1 MSSANRKEQRVTFQA
16 TPATKG
22 HRRQASDSGVESDF
36 SSSPTAQEYF
46 DLERN
51 HSKLREE
58 YLATRDKLKEAETM
72 LQQANARLTAMQNT
86 VEVLENDNKA
96 LLSEKRNLRAEVDAL
111 REDRKSRTSPPRE
124 STKMS
129 GALQTHPPSPKESK
143 EPKEPKE
150 PKESKH
156 LRRSESKHHRS
167 ESKHRRS
174 ESKPRKTTEEKELEK
189 RVKQDKER
197 LRGRFD
203 HKDDKSSSSSG
214 SSSGRSKQ
222 SGSYIEPLGPAAS
235 RPVPPAEQPGRSRH
249 SRAESTSYHDSIRPA
264 VYTTTTIPD
273 TSAFSTLPRS
283 PAYPEYGGDYYA
295 DSASQY
301 VQGDGSYHAY
311 PLSPVLDAPRGRSRR

>member
-1 MSSANRKEQRVTFQA
+1 MSSANRKEQRVVTFQ
-16 TPATKG
+16 TIPAIKG
-22 HRRQASDSGVESDF
+22 HRHQTSDSGVGSDF

-51 HSKLREE
+51 HSKLKEE
-58 YLATRDKLKEAETM
+58 YLATRDKLKETETM
-72 LQQANARLTAMQNT
+72 LKQANARLTAMQNT

-96 LLSEKRNLRAEVDAL
+96 LVNEKRNLRAEVEAL
-111 REDRKSRTSPPRE
+111 REERKPRSSPPRE

-129 GALQTHPPSPKESK
+129 GALPAHPPSPKE
-143 EPKEPKE
+143 
-150 PKESKH
+150 PKESSKP

-174 ESKPRKTTEEKELEK
+174 ESKPRKTAEEKELEK

-235 RPVPPAEQPGRSRH
+235 RPVTAAEQPARSRH
-249 SRAESTSYHDSIRPA
+249 SRADSYHDSIRPT

-273 TSAFSTLPRS
+273 PATYNAMPRS
-283 PAYPEYGGDYYA
+283 PAYAEYGSDYYA
-295 DSASQY
+295 DSTSQY

-311 PLSPVLDAPRGRSRR
+311 PLPTALDTPRGRSRR

>member
-16 TPATKG
+16 IPATKG
-22 HRRQASDSGVESDF
+22 HRHKASDSGVESDF

-51 HSKLREE
+51 HSKLKEE
-58 YLATRDKLKEAETM
+58 YLTTRDKLKETETL

-143 EPKEPKE
+143 EPKE
-150 PKESKH
+150 SKH
-156 LRRSESKHHRS
+156 SRRSESKHRRS

-249 SRAESTSYHDSIRPA
+249 SRPESTSYHDSIRPA
-264 VYTTTTIPD
+264 VFTTTTTPD
-273 TSAFSTLPRS
+273 LSAYGAAMPRS
-283 PAYPEYGGDYYA
+283 PAYPDYGGDYYP

-301 VQGDGSYHAY
+301 VQADGSYHPY

>member
-1 MSSANRKEQRVTFQA
+1 MSSANRKEQRVSFQ
-16 TPATKG
+16 TIPATKS
-22 HRRQASDSGVESDF
+22 HRRQTSDSGVDSDF

-51 HSKLREE
+51 HSKLKEE
-58 YLATRDKLKEAETM
+58 YLTTRNKLKEAETE
-72 LQQANARLTAMQNT
+72 LQQVNARLAAMQNT
-86 VEVLENDNKA
+86 VECLEDEKKVLDR
-96 LLSEKRNLRAEVDAL
+96 EKRALRAEVEAL
-111 REDRKSRTSPPRE
+111 REDRKPRPSPPRE

-129 GALQTHPPSPKESK
+129 GALQAHPSS
-143 EPKEPKE
+143 PKEPKE
-150 PKESKH
+150 PKHS
-156 LRRSESKHHRS
+156 RRSESKHHRS

-203 HKDDKSSSSSG
+203 HKDDKSSSSS
-214 SSSGRSKQ
+214 SSSSSRSKQ

-249 SRAESTSYHDSIRPA
+249 SRAESTSYHDSRRPS
-264 VYTTTTIPD
+264 VYATTTIPD
-273 TSAFSTLPRS
+273 PTPYSAMPRS
-283 PAYPEYGGDYYA
+283 PAYAEYGGDYYA

-301 VQGDGSYHAY
+301 VQQADGSYHPY
-311 PLSPVLDAPRGRSRR
+311 PLPVDAPRGRPRQ

>member
-16 TPATKG
+16 IPATKG
-22 HRRQASDSGVESDF
+22 HRHQTSDSSIGSDF
-36 SSSPTAQEYF
+36 SSSPTTQEYF

-51 HSKLREE
+51 HSKLKEE
-58 YLATRDKLKEAETM
+58 YLATRNKLKEAETK
-72 LQQANARLTAMQNT
+72 LQQANARLTAMENT
-86 VEVLENDNKA
+86 IEVLENNNKA
-96 LLSEKRNLRAEVDAL
+96 LDREKRNLRAEIDAL

-129 GALQTHPPSPKESK
+129 GAVQTQPPSPKESK
-143 EPKEPKE
+143 ES
-150 PKESKH
+150 KESKH
-156 LRRSESKHHRS
+156 SRRSESKHHRS

-203 HKDDKSSSSSG
+203 HKDDKSSSSSTT
-214 SSSGRSKQ
+214 SSGRSKQ

-235 RPVPPAEQPGRSRH
+235 RPVPSADQAGRSRH

-264 VYTTTTIPD
+264 VFATTTIPD
-273 TSAFSTLPRS
+273 PSAYSAVPHS
-283 PAYPEYGGDYYA
+283 PAYAEYYA
-295 DSASQY
+295 ESASPY
-301 VQGDGSYHAY
+301 VQQVDGSYHSY
-311 PLSPVLDAPRGRSRR
+311 PMPPVIDPPRGRSRR